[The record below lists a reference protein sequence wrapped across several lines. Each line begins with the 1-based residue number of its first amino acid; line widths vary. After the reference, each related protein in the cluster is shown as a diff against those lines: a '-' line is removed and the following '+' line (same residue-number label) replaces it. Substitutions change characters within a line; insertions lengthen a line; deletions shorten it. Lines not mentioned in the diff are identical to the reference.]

1 MFNVANVA
9 KPLASAAKVVEAGNR
24 IVMDPEPGKSYVENI
39 ITGERMLLKKDK
51 GTYIFEVKYL
61 DDGKMGS
68 ITLDSGAGV
77 SVWPM
82 KMKEGVE
89 TLPKKAGLNMI
100 AANGTKIY
108 NYGQKMIKF
117 KGRQSVFSGRA

>member
-1 MFNVANVA
+1 
-9 KPLASAAKVVEAGNR
+9 
-24 IVMDPEPGKSYVENI
+24 MDPDPGRIYVENI

-68 ITLDSGAGV
+68 IALDSGAGV

-82 KMKEGVE
+82 KMKKDVE
-89 TLPKKAGLNMI
+89 TFPKKAGLNMI
-100 AANGTKIY
+100 AASGTKIN
-108 NYGQKMIKF
+108 NYGHNMIKL
-117 KGRQSVFSGRA
+117 KGRQSAFSGRV